1 MKFLVVDDERD
12 VQWLFEKRFRKEQ
25 RSGELELHF
34 ANSGDAALKLL
45 KQPQM
50 NDLKLV
56 MTDINMPGMTGIELL
71 KIIKEE
77 YAHLPVIVITA
88 YDDAK
93 NRMAAYRNGADDYI
107 NKPIDFIKLKQK
119 LVAYDQ

>member
-25 RSGELELHF
+25 RSGEFELHF
-34 ANSGDAALKLL
+34 ANSGAAALKLL

-71 KIIKEE
+71 KIVKEE
-77 YAHLPVIVITA
+77 YPHLPVIVITA